1 MTSNKILL
9 INPRQHEMLYVK
21 MPRDYFMYHYPPLGL
36 MYLSGILEKNGY
48 ATEIIDTISNPLSED
63 DLVAKLK
70 SEDFLFIGFYSNMIT
85 NQFVIKYCEAIRRK
99 ANLPIVVGGPS
110 SLAGTLF
117 LRMIWWISYV
127 MEKEREQ

>member
-1 MTSNKILL
+1 
-9 INPRQHEMLYVK
+9 MLYVK